1 MSLRERLAGLS
12 PEQRARLTRRL
23 ADREKTYPLSAMQR
37 RLWFLERLT
46 PGTAAYLVP
55 AAVRLRG
62 PLDRA
67 VLRAAVADLV
77 ARHESLRTTVV
88 ERDGEPVQVVTP
100 NVAVDIGAEDLRS
113 APDAVLAERVEAAVS
128 TPLDL
133 ATGPLLRLR
142 LLRVA
147 DEEHRLIVVLHHI
160 VADGWSVSV
169 LFAEFAA
176 LYAAHRAGRPAG
188 LPPLPFS
195 YGEVA
200 RRERNDWDDDLR
212 YWSDHLAGAPRVLE
226 LPLDHPRPPVASSRG
241 DSWHFD
247 LPAGPVRDLVAV
259 GQARQA
265 TPFMVL
271 LALFQVLVHRYAGQD
286 DVVIGVPVANR
297 DRAGLEGL
305 IGFFVNTLPIRT
317 DLAGDP
323 SFAELLDR
331 VRDACLGAYAHQ
343 EVPFDRLVEEL
354 KPARD
359 LSRPPLVQ
367 VSFAYQ
373 AQPLPTVDVAGLEM
387 TRLPLRSR
395 TARFD
400 LELQLVDDGDRGLS
414 GLIEYN
420 SDLFDAAT
428 VERMAGHLGRLA
440 TAAAA
445 DPDLP
450 IGALALLGDEE
461 RAALLAAGMDSRRD
475 WPVSDLAHRR
485 IAGRARETPDSEA
498 IRFEDRVLTYA
509 EVDRRANQLAHW
521 LRGQGV
527 DRDVLVGLCLQ
538 RSLETVIAILAVH
551 RAGGAYLPLDPDYP
565 RARLEFML
573 DDSRAPL
580 VLTQSRVRDRV
591 PAGAAV
597 VACLDEIDSELAE
610 QPADPP
616 TDAVA
621 DEDLAYVIYTSGSTG
636 RPKGVQI
643 PHRALA
649 NFLRSMQVR
658 PGIGRDDTLL
668 AVTSLSFDISVL
680 ELLLPLVTGA
690 RVVLVSRAVAAD
702 GRELAR
708 VLDRSGITVMQ
719 ATPSTW
725 RMLVESGWA
734 GSPRLRMLCG
744 GEALPPGLAAQL
756 RPRGAE
762 LWNMYGPT
770 ETTVWSAVWRV
781 VAGPIRLGEPV
792 ADTELH
798 VLDGRGQLV
807 PPGVAGELHIGGVGL
822 ARGYLNR
829 PDLTADRFVELATP
843 AGRFYRTGDLV
854 RRRTDGSLEFLGRL
868 DHQVK
873 VRGFRIE
880 LGEIEEVLTGHPEV
894 GGAVVTAHAHAGD
907 TRLVAYLAGGDVP
920 AAHLVGFLRERL
932 PDHMVPSTFVR
943 LPAFPLTPN
952 GKIDRAALPEPE
964 YGRTGLETSYR
975 SPEDPLEHVVAEAF
989 GRLLGVERIG
999 RDDDFFAL
1007 GGHSLLATR
1016 LVTWLRPVV
1025 GVELPLR
1032 AVFEHPTVAALAAQL
1047 RDPDA
1052 RPTAAGPG
1060 RVGPAVGAQVVP
1072 RRADPAAPVPPLA
1085 AQRRL
1090 WLLEQLA
1097 PDNRA
1102 YLLPA
1107 ALLVRG
1113 RLDVAVLRRACDEV
1127 VRRHEALRAVFPEI
1141 DGRPWLVV
1149 RPEVPAALVVHECP
1163 DGTET
1168 ELTERFFDSPFV
1180 LADGP
1185 LLRWE
1190 VLRRTDDEAVVL
1202 LAMHHIVSDQ
1212 WSLGVLLGEVL
1223 ALYAAYAA
1231 DAPSPLPAIEVQYPD
1246 VARWQQ
1252 DEPADPAGLDYWVR
1266 QLRGAPAELNLSLAR
1281 PRPPRKSYRGAALQL
1296 TVPPEVVRD
1305 LRALGRAEGATLFM
1319 VLAGAFQVLLGR
1331 LGGTEDVVVGT
1342 PVANRRLPELEPLIG
1357 LFVNTLALRTDLSG
1371 DPTYRELLRRVRQVC
1386 LDGYEHQDVAFER
1399 LVEALRPDRSL
1410 ARTPIFQVGF
1420 ALQNV
1425 PFPAWTGGGLRV
1437 EPLPVD
1443 AGTAKFDLEL
1453 LLTEDGD
1460 RVHGRLEYSL
1470 DLFDETTARR
1480 IVNHLQV
1487 LLVGVAADPD
1497 RPIGRLPLITAHEQ
1511 RKILALGD
1519 GGHREW
1525 PGAGLIHE
1533 EFEAQARATPD
1544 AEAVRFHDERLSYAE
1559 LDRRVNQ
1566 LAHRLRRLGV
1576 GRDVMVGV
1584 CMERSVEMVV
1594 SLLATL
1600 KAGGA
1605 YLPLDPGLPPARIAF
1620 MLDDAQ
1626 VPVLLTQS
1634 RLAPSLPE
1642 LGADVLRVDELAE
1655 ELGREPASSPGVQ
1668 VNGDDL
1674 AYVIYT
1680 SGSTGRPK
1688 GVMNVHAGIRNRLLW
1703 MQDTYRLDVSDRVL
1717 QKTPF
1722 SFDVSVWEFFWPL
1735 MTGACL
1741 VVAVPDGHRDA
1752 RYLVETIRRERVTTV
1767 HFVPSMLRIFV
1778 GEEGAADCPSLR
1790 RVICSGEALPR
1801 ELQEQFFATVPAE
1814 LHNLYGPTEAAV
1826 DVTAWACRAG
1836 DPGPVPIGHA
1846 IANTRMYV
1854 LDQMLQPVP
1863 AGVAGELCIGG
1874 RNLARGYLNRPD
1886 LTAQRFVAHPFDPT
1900 PDARLYRTG
1909 DLARFRDDGAIE
1921 YLGRLDHQVKLRGHR
1936 IELGEIEHALADHP
1950 DVREAIVTARPLGG
1964 DQRLVA
1970 YLAGE
1975 EPPAAGTLIA
1985 HLRQRLPDYM
1995 VPAVFV
2001 PLPSFPLLPN
2011 GKVDRAALPEPE
2023 LSRPDLANPY
2033 EAPRDDLERTVAAAW
2048 SRLLGIERVGVH
2060 DNFFELGG
2068 HSLLMAELRGA
2079 LQDALD
2085 RPVTLVELFQ
2095 YPTVRA
2101 LAEHLA
2107 AGPSADPL
2115 AAARERV
2122 AGRRAAFAERRRT
2135 AARRSTNRTDST
2147 GERQ

>member
-1 MSLRERLAGLS
+1 MSLRQRLAGLS
-12 PEQRARLTRRL
+12 PEQRARLARRL
-23 ADREKTYPLSAMQR
+23 ADRERTYPLSAMQR
-37 RLWFLERLT
+37 RLWFLERLN
-46 PGTAAYLVP
+46 PGTTAYLVP
-55 AAVRLRG
+55 AAVRLCG
-62 PLDRA
+62 PLDRTM
-67 VLRAAVADLV
+67 LRAAVADLV

-100 NVAVDIGAEDLRS
+100 SVTIDIGEEDLRAAS
-113 APDAVLAERVEAAVS
+113 DDVVEDRVTAAV
-128 TPLDL
+128 TAPFDL
-133 ATGPLLRLR
+133 ATGPLMRLR

-160 VADGWSVSV
+160 LADGWSVSV

-176 LYAAHRAGRPAG
+176 LYAGYREGRPAV
-188 LPPLPFS
+188 LPPLPLQ
-195 YGEVA
+195 YGEAVQL
-200 RRERNDWDDDLR
+200 EPTDFDDDLR
-212 YWSDHLAGAPRVLE
+212 YWADRLAGAPQVLE
-226 LPLDHPRPPVASSRG
+226 LPLDHPRPPVASSHG

-259 GQARQA
+259 GRARDA

-271 LALFQVLVHRYAGQD
+271 FALFQVLLYRYTGQD
-286 DVVIGVPVANR
+286 DVVVGVPVANR
-297 DRAGLEGL
+297 DRAGLDGL
-305 IGFFVNTLPIRT
+305 IGFFLNTLPIRT

-323 SFAELLDR
+323 SFTELLDR
-331 VRDACLGAYAHQ
+331 VRDTCLEAYAHQ
-343 EVPFDRLVEEL
+343 QVPFDRLVEEM

-373 AQPLPTVDVAGLEM
+373 TQPVPAVEVAGLKI

-395 TARFD
+395 AARFD
-400 LELQLVDDGDRGLS
+400 LELQLVDDAEHGVNA
-414 GLIEYN
+414 LIEYN
-420 SDLFDAAT
+420 SDLFDAASIA
-428 VERMAGHLGRLA
+428 RMAGHLSRLA

-445 DPDLP
+445 DPDAP
-450 IGALALLGDEE
+450 VGALPLLGDEE
-461 RAALLAAGMDSRRD
+461 RAALLMLGADSRRD
-475 WPVSDLAHRR
+475 WPAGDLAHRR
-485 IAGRARETPDSEA
+485 IARRTRETPEAEA
-498 IRFEDRVLTYA
+498 IRFEDRTLTYA

-521 LRGQGV
+521 LRGRGV
-527 DRDVLVGLCLQ
+527 GRDVLVGLCLE
-538 RSLETVIAILAVH
+538 RSPETVIAILAVH

-565 RARLEFML
+565 RARLTFML
-573 DDSRAPL
+573 DDSRTPL
-580 VLTQSRVRDRV
+580 VLTGSAVRHRV

-597 VACLDEIDSELAE
+597 VACLDAIESELNG
-610 QPADPP
+610 QPVHPP
-616 TDAVA
+616 AVDVA

-643 PHRALA
+643 PHRALD
-649 NFLRSMQVR
+649 NFLRSMRDR
-658 PGIGRDDTLL
+658 PGIDRDDVLL

-680 ELLLPLVTGA
+680 ELLLPLTTGA
-690 RVVLVSRAVAAD
+690 RVVLVPRTVAAD

-708 VLDRSGITVMQ
+708 VLDRADATIMQ

-725 RMLVESGWA
+725 RMLVESGWS

-744 GEALPPGLAAQL
+744 GEALPPGLAAAL
-756 RPRGAE
+756 RTRGAE

-770 ETTVWSAVWRV
+770 ETTVWSAVWR
-781 VAGPIRLGEPV
+781 ARPGPILLGEPV
-792 ADTELH
+792 ANTGLH
-798 VLDGRGQLV
+798 VLDRHGQLV
-807 PPGVAGELHIGGVGL
+807 PPGVPGELHIGGAGL

-829 PDLTADRFVELATP
+829 PDLTADRFVELTVP

-854 RRRTDGSLEFLGRL
+854 RRRADGGLEFLGRI

-880 LGEIEEVLTGHPEV
+880 LGEIEEVLAAHPAV
-894 GGAVVTAHAHAGD
+894 GAAVVTAREHTGD
-907 TRLVAYLAGGDVP
+907 TRLVAYLAAADVP
-920 AAHLVGFLRERL
+920 AAQIVAFLRERL
-932 PDHMVPSTFVR
+932 PEYMVPSAFVH

-964 YGRTGLETSYR
+964 YGRSGSETPYR
-975 SPEDPLEHVVAEAF
+975 APRDPLEHLVAEVFAQ
-989 GRLLGVERIG
+989 LLGIERLG
-999 RDDDFFAL
+999 LDDDFFAL

-1016 LVTWLRPVV
+1016 VATRLRPVV
-1025 GVELPLR
+1025 GMELPLR
-1032 AVFEHPTVAALAAQL
+1032 VIFEHPTVAALAAQL
-1047 RDPDA
+1047 RDRGA
-1052 RPTAAGPG
+1052 RPATGPVAGAA
-1060 RVGPAVGAQVVP
+1060 VVP
-1072 RRADPAAPVPPLA
+1072 RRADPAAPVPPA
-1085 AQRRL
+1085 TAQRRL

-1097 PDNRA
+1097 PGNRA

-1113 RLDVAVLRRACDEV
+1113 RLDVAAFRRACDEV
-1127 VRRHEALRAVFPEI
+1127 MRRHEVLRAVFPEI

-1149 RPEVPAALVVHECP
+1149 RPEMPAELAVR
-1163 DGTET
+1163 DRTEGAEA
-1168 ELTERFFDSPFV
+1168 ELTERFFDRPIV
-1180 LADGP
+1180 LAEGP

-1223 ALYAAYAA
+1223 ALYAAYTAG
-1231 DAPSPLPAIEVQYPD
+1231 APSPLPALEIQYPD

-1252 DEPADPAGLDYWVR
+1252 DEPTDPAGLDYWVG

-1281 PRPPRKSYRGAALQL
+1281 PRPPAKTYRGGALHL
-1296 TVPPEVVRD
+1296 TVPAEVVRD

-1319 VLAGAFQVLLGR
+1319 ALAGAFQVLLGR

-1357 LFVNTLALRTDLSG
+1357 LFVNTLVLRTDLSG
-1371 DPTYRELLRRVRQVC
+1371 DPTFRELLRRVRQVC
-1386 LDGYEHQDVAFER
+1386 LNAYEHQDVAFER
-1399 LVEALRPDRSL
+1399 LVEALRPERSL
-1410 ARTPIFQVGF
+1410 ARTPLFQVGF

-1425 PFPAWTGGGLRV
+1425 PFPGWSGGGLRA
-1437 EPLPVD
+1437 ESLPVH
-1443 AGTAKFDLEL
+1443 AGAAKFDLEL

-1460 RVHGRLEYSL
+1460 TVHGRLEYSL
-1470 DLFDETTARR
+1470 DLFDEATAGR
-1480 IVNHLQV
+1480 IVHYLQV
-1487 LLVGVAADPD
+1487 VLAAIAADPD
-1497 RPIGRLPLITAHEQ
+1497 RSIGRLPLLDEAE
-1511 RKILALGD
+1511 RREVLALGD

-1533 EFEAQARATPD
+1533 QFEAQARATPD
-1544 AEAVRFHDERLSYAE
+1544 AEAVRFRDERLSYAE
-1559 LDRRVNQ
+1559 LDRRANQ

-1576 GRDVMVGV
+1576 GRDVLVGV
-1584 CMERSVEMVV
+1584 CLERSVEMVV

-1605 YLPLDPGLPPARIAF
+1605 YLPLDPALPQSRTTF
-1620 MLDDAQ
+1620 MLDDARA
-1626 VPVLLTQS
+1626 PVLLTHS
-1634 RLAPSLPE
+1634 RLAPSLPA
-1642 LGADVLRVDELAE
+1642 LDAHVLCLDDVAAGLA
-1655 ELGREPASSPGVQ
+1655 GEPTSSPGVR
-1668 VNGDDL
+1668 VDGEDL

-1703 MQDTYRLDVSDRVL
+1703 MQDEYRLDATDRVL

-1752 RYLVETIRRERVTTV
+1752 RYLVETIRRERITTV
-1767 HFVPSMLRIFV
+1767 HFVPSMLRVFLA
-1778 GEEGAADCPSLR
+1778 EDGAADCPSLR
-1790 RVICSGEALPR
+1790 RVLCSGEALPR
-1801 ELQEQFFATVPAE
+1801 ELQERFFAVAAAE

-1826 DVTAWACRAG
+1826 DVTAWACRRDG
-1836 DPGPVPIGHA
+1836 DPRPVPIGHA
-1846 IANTRMYV
+1846 IANTRIHV
-1854 LDQMLQPVP
+1854 LDHLLQPVP
-1863 AGVAGELCIGG
+1863 AGVAGELCIAG

-1886 LTAQRFVAHPFDPT
+1886 LTAERFVEHSFDPALG
-1900 PDARLYRTG
+1900 PRLYRTG
-1909 DLARFRDDGAIE
+1909 DLARFRDDGAVE

-1936 IELGEIEHALADHP
+1936 IELGEIEQTLTAHP
-1950 DVREAIVTARPLGG
+1950 AVREAIVTARPYGV

-1970 YLAGE
+1970 YLSGD
-1975 EPPAAGTLIA
+1975 EPPTAGTLIA

-2023 LSRPDLANPY
+2023 LSRPDLASAY
-2033 EAPRDDLERTVAAAW
+2033 EAPRDELERTVAAAW
-2048 SRLLGIERVGVH
+2048 TRLLGIEQVGVH

-2068 HSLLMAELRGA
+2068 HSLLMAELRGV
-2079 LQDALD
+2079 LQDALG
-2085 RPVTLVELFQ
+2085 RPLTLVELFQ

-2107 AGPSADPL
+2107 AGSAADPL
-2115 AAARERV
+2115 AATRERV
-2122 AGRRAAFAERRRT
+2122 TGRREALAERRRL
-2135 AARRSTNRTDST
+2135 AARRAEIRTESP
-2147 GERQ
+2147 GE

>member
-1 MSLRERLAGLS
+1 MTLRERLAGLS
-12 PEQRARLTRRL
+12 PEQRARVSRRL

-37 RLWFLERLT
+37 RLWFLERLD
-46 PGTAAYLVP
+46 PGTTAYLVP
-55 AAVRLRG
+55 AAVQLRG

-67 VLRAAVADLV
+67 ALRAAVADLV

-88 ERDGEPVQVVTP
+88 ERDGAPLQVVAP
-100 NVAVDIGAEDLRS
+100 RVAVDLDEEDLRA
-113 APDAVLAERVEAAVS
+113 APGDALADRVAAAVS
-128 TPLDL
+128 APFDL

-169 LFAEFAA
+169 LFAEFAT
-176 LYAAHRAGRPAG
+176 LYAAHCEGRPAG
-188 LPPLPFS
+188 LPPLPLQ

-200 RRERNDWDDDLR
+200 RYERDDWDDDLR
-212 YWSDHLAGAPRVLE
+212 YWTDRLAGAPQVLE

-241 DSWHFD
+241 DSWHFE
-247 LPAGPVRDLVAV
+247 LPVNPVRDLVAI
-259 GQARQA
+259 GQARGA

-271 LALFQVLVHRYAGQD
+271 LALFEVLVHRYTQQD
-286 DVVIGVPVANR
+286 DVVVGVPVANR

-323 SFAELLDR
+323 TFADVLDR

-343 EVPFDRLVEEL
+343 GVPFDRLLEEL

-367 VSFAYQ
+367 VSVAYQ
-373 AQPLPTVDVAGLEM
+373 AQPLPIVDVAGLVM
-387 TRLPLRSR
+387 ARLPLRSR

-400 LELQLVDDGDRGLS
+400 LELQLVDDGDAGLS

-420 SDLFDAAT
+420 RDLFDAAT
-428 VERMAGHLGRLA
+428 IERMAEHLGRLA
-440 TAAAA
+440 IAAAA
-445 DPDLP
+445 DPDTP

-461 RAALLAAGMDSRRD
+461 RAALLACGADSRRD
-475 WPVSDLAHRR
+475 WPEGDRTHLR
-485 IAGRARETPDSEA
+485 IARRARETPDAEA
-498 IRFEDRVLTYA
+498 LRLEDRTLSYA
-509 EVDRRANQLAHW
+509 ELDRCANQLAHW
-521 LRGQGV
+521 LRGRGV
-527 DRDVLVGLCLQ
+527 GRDVLVGLCLDP
-538 RSLETVIAILAVH
+538 SPETVIAVLAVH

-565 RARLEFML
+565 HARLEFML

-580 VLTQSRVRDRV
+580 VLTRSRVRDRV
-591 PAGAAV
+591 PSGAAV
-597 VACLDEIDSELAE
+597 VACLDAIAGELAGRPVHP
-610 QPADPP
+610 PAG
-616 TDAVA
+616 AVA
-621 DEDLAYVIYTSGSTG
+621 GEDLAYVIYTSGSTG

-643 PHRALA
+643 PHRALD
-649 NFLRSMQVR
+649 NFLRSMQER
-658 PGIGRDDTLL
+658 PGLSRDDVLL

-690 RVVLVSRAVAAD
+690 RVVLVPRTVAAD
-702 GRELAR
+702 GHELAR
-708 VLDRSGITVMQ
+708 MLDRGGVTTMQ

-725 RMLVESGWA
+725 RMLIESGWT

-744 GEALPPGLAAQL
+744 GEALPPGLAAAL

-781 VAGPIRLGEPV
+781 VPGPILLGEPV
-792 ADTELH
+792 ANTGLH
-798 VLDGRGQLV
+798 VLDRRGQLV
-807 PPGVAGELHIGGVGL
+807 PPGVPGELHIGGAGL
-822 ARGYLNR
+822 ARGYLGR
-829 PDLTADRFVELATP
+829 PQLTADRFVELTDP

-854 RRRTDGSLEFLGRL
+854 RRRADGSLEFLGRV

-880 LGEIEEVLTGHPEV
+880 LGEIEEVLSAHPAV
-894 GGAVVTAHAHAGD
+894 GGAVVTAHEHGGD
-907 TRLVAYLAGGDVP
+907 IRLVAYLAAADVP
-920 AAHLVGFLRERL
+920 AAQLAVFLRERL
-932 PDHMVPSTFVR
+932 PGYMVPSAFVH

-952 GKIDRAALPEPE
+952 GKIDRAALPDPDF
-964 YGRTGLETSYR
+964 GRSGSVLPYR
-975 SPEDPLEHVVAEAF
+975 APGDPLEQMVAEVF
-989 GRLLGVERIG
+989 GRLLGAEQVG
-999 RDDDFFAL
+999 LDDDFFAL

-1016 LVTWLRPVV
+1016 VVSRLRPVA
-1025 GVELPLR
+1025 GVDLPLR
-1032 AVFEHPTVAALAAQL
+1032 ALFEHPTVAALAAQL
-1047 RDPDA
+1047 RDRGA
-1052 RPTAAGPG
+1052 RSEA
-1060 RVGPAVGAQVVP
+1060 AVGAPVVP
-1072 RRADPAAPVPPLA
+1072 RRDDPAAPLPPTA

-1097 PDNRA
+1097 PGTRA
-1102 YLLPA
+1102 YVLSA
-1107 ALLVRG
+1107 GLLVRG
-1113 RLDVAVLRRACDEV
+1113 HLDVAALRRACDEV
-1127 VRRHEALRAVFPEI
+1127 MRRHEALRAVFPEI
-1141 DGRPWLVV
+1141 DGKPWLVV
-1149 RPEVPAALVVHECP
+1149 RPEVPAALVVRESR
-1163 DGTET
+1163 DGAEA
-1168 ELTERFFDSPFV
+1168 ELAERFFDRPFV

-1190 VLRRTDDEAVVL
+1190 VVRRTDDEAVVL

-1231 DAPSPLPAIEVQYPD
+1231 DTRSPLPALDVQYPD
-1246 VARWQQ
+1246 VARWQHDQ
-1252 DEPADPAGLDYWVR
+1252 HTDPASLDYWVR
-1266 QLRGAPAELNLSLAR
+1266 QLRGAPAELNLALAR
-1281 PRPPRKSYRGAALQL
+1281 ARPPTKSYRGAALEL
-1296 TVPPEVVRD
+1296 AVPPEVVKG

-1319 VLAGAFQVLLGR
+1319 VLTGALQVLLGR
-1331 LGGTEDVVVGT
+1331 LGGAEDVVVGT
-1342 PVANRRLPELEPLIG
+1342 PVANRQLPELEPLIG
-1357 LFVNTLALRTDLSG
+1357 LFVNTLVLRTDLSG

-1386 LDGYEHQDVAFER
+1386 LDAYEHQDVPFER

-1443 AGTAKFDLEL
+1443 SRTAKFDLEL
-1453 LLTEDGD
+1453 LLTEDGSS
-1460 RVHGRLEYSL
+1460 VHGHLEYSL
-1470 DLFDETTARR
+1470 DLFDEGTARR
-1480 IVNHLQV
+1480 IVHHLQV
-1487 LLVGVAADPD
+1487 VLAGVAADPD
-1497 RPIGRLPLITAHEQ
+1497 RSIGRLPLLDEHEQ
-1511 RKILALGD
+1511 REVLALGD
-1519 GGHREW
+1519 GGQREW

-1533 EFEAQARATPD
+1533 QFEAQARATPG
-1544 AEAVRFHDERLSYAE
+1544 AEAVRFGGESLSYADLE
-1559 LDRRVNQ
+1559 RRANQ

-1576 GRDVMVGV
+1576 DRDVLVGV
-1584 CMERSVEMVV
+1584 CMQRSVEMVV

-1605 YLPLDPGLPPARIAF
+1605 YLPLDPGLPQSRVAF
-1620 MLDDAQ
+1620 MLEDAQ
-1626 VPVLLTQS
+1626 VQVLLTQS
-1634 RLAPSLPE
+1634 RLAPSLPRVE
-1642 LGADVLRVDELAE
+1642 ADVICVDEAVGVLA
-1655 ELGREPASSPGVQ
+1655 GEPASSPRVE
-1668 VNGDDL
+1668 VDGDDL

-1703 MQDTYRLDVSDRVL
+1703 MQDEYQLDASDRVL

-1741 VVAVPDGHRDA
+1741 VVAVPDRHGDA
-1752 RYLVETIRRERVTTV
+1752 RYLAETIRREHITTV
-1767 HFVPSMLRIFV
+1767 HFVPSMLRVFV
-1778 GEEGAADCPSLR
+1778 GEDGATDCPSLR

-1801 ELQEQFFATVPAE
+1801 ELQEQFFAVSQAE

-1826 DVTAWACRAG
+1826 DVTAWACRRDG
-1836 DPGPVPIGHA
+1836 DPRPVPIGHA

-1854 LDQMLQPVP
+1854 LDRLLQPLPV
-1863 AGVAGELCIGG
+1863 GVAGELCIGG

-1886 LTAQRFVAHPFDPT
+1886 LTAERFVEHPFGAAPGT
-1900 PDARLYRTG
+1900 RLYRTG
-1909 DLARFRDDGAIE
+1909 DQARFRDDGAIE
-1921 YLGRLDHQVKLRGHR
+1921 YLGRLDHQVKIRGHR
-1936 IELGEIEHALADHP
+1936 VELGEIEQVLIDHP
-1950 DVREAIVTARPLGG
+1950 AVCDAIVTARPHGG
-1964 DQRLVA
+1964 DKRLVA
-1970 YLAGE
+1970 YLSGDE
-1975 EPPAAGTLIA
+1975 RPAAGTLIA
-1985 HLRQRLPDYM
+1985 HLRQRLPDSM
-1995 VPAVFV
+1995 VPSVFV
-2001 PLPSFPLLPN
+2001 RLPSFPLLPN

-2023 LSRPDLANPY
+2023 LSRPDLATAY
-2033 EAPRDDLERTVAAAW
+2033 EGPRDDLERTIAAAW
-2048 SRLLGIERVGVH
+2048 SRMLGIEQVGVH
-2060 DNFFELGG
+2060 DNFFDLGG
-2068 HSLLMAELRGA
+2068 HSLLLAELRGA
-2079 LQDALD
+2079 LQDALK

-2101 LAEHLA
+2101 LAEHLG
-2107 AGPSADPL
+2107 AGPVADPL

-2122 AGRRAAFAERRRT
+2122 AGRREAWAERRR
-2135 AARRSTNRTDST
+2135 AADRRARNLSDLAGS
-2147 GERQ
+2147 EQ

>member
-1 MSLRERLAGLS
+1 MSLRQRLAGLS
-12 PEQRARLTRRL
+12 PEQRARLARRL
-23 ADREKTYPLSAMQR
+23 ADRERTYPLSAMQR
-37 RLWFLERLT
+37 RLWFLERLN
-46 PGTAAYLVP
+46 PGTTAYLVP
-55 AAVRLRG
+55 AAVRLCG
-62 PLDRA
+62 PLDRTM
-67 VLRAAVADLV
+67 LSAAVADLV

-100 NVAVDIGAEDLRS
+100 SVTIDIGEEDLRAAS
-113 APDAVLAERVEAAVS
+113 DDVVEDRVTAAV
-128 TPLDL
+128 TAPFDL
-133 ATGPLLRLR
+133 ATGPLMRLR

-160 VADGWSVSV
+160 LADGWSVSV

-176 LYAAHRAGRPAG
+176 LYAGYREGRPAA
-188 LPPLPFS
+188 LPPLPLQ
-195 YGEVA
+195 YGEAVQL
-200 RRERNDWDDDLR
+200 EPTDVDDDLR
-212 YWSDHLAGAPRVLE
+212 YWADRLAGAPQVLE
-226 LPLDHPRPPVASSRG
+226 LPLDHPRPPVASSHG

-259 GQARQA
+259 GRVRDA

-271 LALFQVLVHRYAGQD
+271 FALFQVLLYRYTGQD
-286 DVVIGVPVANR
+286 DVVVGVPVANR
-297 DRAGLEGL
+297 DRAGLDGL
-305 IGFFVNTLPIRT
+305 IGFFLNTLPIRT

-323 SFAELLDR
+323 SFTELLDR
-331 VRDACLGAYAHQ
+331 VRDTCLEAYAHQ
-343 EVPFDRLVEEL
+343 QVPFDRLVEEM

-373 AQPLPTVDVAGLEM
+373 TQPVPAVEVAGLKI

-395 TARFD
+395 AARFD
-400 LELQLVDDGDRGLS
+400 LELQLVDDAEHGVNA
-414 GLIEYN
+414 LIEYN
-420 SDLFDAAT
+420 SDLFDATSIA
-428 VERMAGHLGRLA
+428 RMAGHLSRLA
-440 TAAAA
+440 TAVAA
-445 DPDLP
+445 DPDAP
-450 IGALALLGDEE
+450 VGALPLLGDEE
-461 RAALLAAGMDSRRD
+461 RAALLALGADSRRD
-475 WPVSDLAHRR
+475 WPAGDLAHRR
-485 IAGRARETPDSEA
+485 IARRARETPEAEA
-498 IRFEDRVLTYA
+498 IRFEDRTLTYA

-521 LRGQGV
+521 LRGRGV
-527 DRDVLVGLCLQ
+527 GRDVLVGLCLE
-538 RSLETVIAILAVH
+538 RSPETVIAILAVH

-565 RARLEFML
+565 RARLTFML
-573 DDSRAPL
+573 DDSRTPL
-580 VLTQSRVRDRV
+580 VLTGSAVRDRV

-597 VACLDEIDSELAE
+597 VACLDAIEDELTG
-610 QPADPP
+610 QPVHPP
-616 TDAVA
+616 AVDVA

-643 PHRALA
+643 PHRALD
-649 NFLRSMQVR
+649 NFLRSMRDR
-658 PGIGRDDTLL
+658 PGIDRDDVLL

-680 ELLLPLVTGA
+680 ELLLPLTTGA
-690 RVVLVSRAVAAD
+690 RLVLVPRTVAAD

-708 VLDRSGITVMQ
+708 VLDRADVTIMQ

-725 RMLVESGWA
+725 RMLVESGWS

-744 GEALPPGLAAQL
+744 GEALPPGLAAAL

-781 VAGPIRLGEPV
+781 GPGPILLGEPV
-792 ADTELH
+792 ANTGLH
-798 VLDGRGQLV
+798 VLDRHGQLV
-807 PPGVAGELHIGGVGL
+807 PPGVPGELHIGGAGL

-829 PDLTADRFVELATP
+829 PDLTADRFVELTVP

-854 RRRTDGSLEFLGRL
+854 RRRADGGLEFLGRI

-880 LGEIEEVLTGHPEV
+880 LGEIEEVLAAHPAV
-894 GGAVVTAHAHAGD
+894 GAAVVTAREHTGD
-907 TRLVAYLAGGDVP
+907 TRLVAYLAAADVP
-920 AAHLVGFLRERL
+920 AAQIVAFLRERL
-932 PDHMVPSTFVR
+932 PEYMVPSAFVH

-964 YGRTGLETSYR
+964 YGRSGPETPYR
-975 SPEDPLEHVVAEAF
+975 APRDPLEHLVAEVFAQ
-989 GRLLGVERIG
+989 LLGIERLG
-999 RDDDFFAL
+999 LDDDFFAL

-1016 LVTWLRPVV
+1016 VATRLRPVV
-1025 GVELPLR
+1025 GMELPLR
-1032 AVFEHPTVAALAAQL
+1032 VIFEHPTVAALAAQL
-1047 RDPDA
+1047 RDRGA
-1052 RPTAAGPG
+1052 RPATGPVAGAA
-1060 RVGPAVGAQVVP
+1060 VVP
-1072 RRADPAAPVPPLA
+1072 RRADPAAPVPPA
-1085 AQRRL
+1085 TAQRRL

-1097 PDNRA
+1097 PGNRA

-1113 RLDVAVLRRACDEV
+1113 RLDVAAFRRACDEV
-1127 VRRHEALRAVFPEI
+1127 MRRHEVLRAVFPEI

-1149 RPEVPAALVVHECP
+1149 RPEMPAELVVH
-1163 DGTET
+1163 DRTEGAEA
-1168 ELTERFFDSPFV
+1168 ELTERFFDRPIV
-1180 LADGP
+1180 LAEGP

-1231 DAPSPLPAIEVQYPD
+1231 GAPSPLPALEIQYPD

-1252 DEPADPAGLDYWVR
+1252 DEPTDPAGLDYWVG

-1281 PRPPRKSYRGAALQL
+1281 PRPPAKTYRGGALHL
-1296 TVPPEVVRD
+1296 TVPAEVVRD

-1319 VLAGAFQVLLGR
+1319 ALAGAFQVLLGR
-1331 LGGTEDVVVGT
+1331 LGGTEDVIVGT

-1357 LFVNTLALRTDLSG
+1357 LFVNTLVLRTDLSG
-1371 DPTYRELLRRVRQVC
+1371 DPTFRELLRRVRQVC
-1386 LDGYEHQDVAFER
+1386 LNAYEHQDVAFER
-1399 LVEALRPDRSL
+1399 LVEALRPERSL
-1410 ARTPIFQVGF
+1410 ARTPLFQVGF

-1425 PFPAWTGGGLRV
+1425 PFPGWSGGGLRA
-1437 EPLPVD
+1437 ESLPVH
-1443 AGTAKFDLEL
+1443 AGAAKFDLEL

-1460 RVHGRLEYSL
+1460 TVHGRLEYSL
-1470 DLFDETTARR
+1470 DLFDEATAGR
-1480 IVNHLQV
+1480 IVHYLQV
-1487 LLVGVAADPD
+1487 VLAAIAADPD
-1497 RPIGRLPLITAHEQ
+1497 RSIGRLPLLDEAE
-1511 RKILALGD
+1511 RREVLALGD

-1533 EFEAQARATPD
+1533 QFEAQARATPD
-1544 AEAVRFHDERLSYAE
+1544 AEAVRFRDERLSYAE
-1559 LDRRVNQ
+1559 LDRRANQ

-1576 GRDVMVGV
+1576 GRDVLVGV
-1584 CMERSVEMVV
+1584 CLERSVEMVV

-1605 YLPLDPGLPPARIAF
+1605 YLPLDPALPQSRTVF
-1620 MLDDAQ
+1620 MLDDARA
-1626 VPVLLTQS
+1626 PVLLTHS
-1634 RLAPSLPE
+1634 RLAPSLPA
-1642 LGADVLRVDELAE
+1642 LDAHVLCLDDVAADLA
-1655 ELGREPASSPGVQ
+1655 GEPASSPGVR
-1668 VNGDDL
+1668 VDGEAL

-1703 MQDTYRLDVSDRVL
+1703 MQDEYRLDATDRVL

-1752 RYLVETIRRERVTTV
+1752 RYLVETIRRERITTV
-1767 HFVPSMLRIFV
+1767 HFVPSMLRVFLT
-1778 GEEGAADCPSLR
+1778 EDGAADCPSLR
-1790 RVICSGEALPR
+1790 RVLCSGEALPR
-1801 ELQEQFFATVPAE
+1801 ELQERFFAVAAAE

-1826 DVTAWACRAG
+1826 DVTAWACRRDG
-1836 DPGPVPIGHA
+1836 DPRPVPIGHA
-1846 IANTRMYV
+1846 IANTRIHV
-1854 LDQMLQPVP
+1854 LDHLLQPVP
-1863 AGVAGELCIGG
+1863 AGVAGELCIAG

-1886 LTAQRFVAHPFDPT
+1886 LTAERFVEHSFDPALG
-1900 PDARLYRTG
+1900 PRLYRTG
-1909 DLARFRDDGAIE
+1909 DLARFRDDGAVE
-1921 YLGRLDHQVKLRGHR
+1921 YLGRLGHQVKLRGHR
-1936 IELGEIEHALADHP
+1936 IELGEIEQTLTAHP
-1950 DVREAIVTARPLGG
+1950 AVREAIVTARPYGV

-1970 YLAGE
+1970 YLSGD
-1975 EPPAAGTLIA
+1975 EPPTAGTLIA

-2011 GKVDRAALPEPE
+2011 GKVDRGALPEPE
-2023 LSRPDLANPY
+2023 LSRPDLASAY
-2033 EAPRDDLERTVAAAW
+2033 EAPRDELERTVAAAW
-2048 SRLLGIERVGVH
+2048 TRLLGIEQVGVH

-2068 HSLLMAELRGA
+2068 HSLLMAELRGV
-2079 LQDALD
+2079 LRDALG
-2085 RPVTLVELFQ
+2085 RPLTLVELFQ

-2107 AGPSADPL
+2107 AGSAADPL
-2115 AAARERV
+2115 AATRERV
-2122 AGRRAAFAERRRT
+2122 TGRRAALAERRRL
-2135 AARRSTNRTDST
+2135 AARRAEIRTESP
-2147 GERQ
+2147 GE

>member
-1 MSLRERLAGLS
+1 MSLRERLAALS

-62 PLDRA
+62 PLDRV

-88 ERDGEPVQVVTP
+88 ERDGEPVQVVAP
-100 NVAVDIGAEDLRS
+100 SVEIEIGEEDLRG
-113 APDAVLAERVEAAVS
+113 APVDALEDRVAAAVS
-128 TPLDL
+128 TPFDL

-147 DEEHRLIVVLHHI
+147 DGEHRLIVVLHHI

-188 LPPLPFS
+188 LPPLRLQ

-200 RRERNDWDDDLR
+200 RSERDDWGDELR
-212 YWSDHLAGAPRVLE
+212 YWADRLAGAPHVLE
-226 LPLDHPRPPVASSRG
+226 LPLDHPRPPVVSAHG
-241 DSWHFD
+241 DSRHFD
-247 LPAGPVRDLVAV
+247 LPAAPVRDLVAA
-259 GQARQA
+259 GRDRGA

-271 LALFQVLVHRYAGQD
+271 LALFQVLVHRYAGQH
-286 DVVIGVPVANR
+286 DVIIGVPVANR
-297 DRAGLEGL
+297 DRAGLEEL

-317 DLAGDP
+317 DLGGDP

-331 VRDACLGAYAHQ
+331 VRDACLAAYAHQ
-343 EVPFDRLVEEL
+343 EVPFDRLVEEV

-373 AQPLPTVDVAGLEM
+373 AQPLPSVDVAGLEM
-387 TRLPLRSR
+387 TRLPLRSS

-400 LELQLVDDGDRGLS
+400 LELQLVDDGDNGLS
-414 GLIEYN
+414 GLIEYK
-420 SDLFDAAT
+420 SDLFEGAT
-428 VERMAGHLGRLA
+428 VERMAGHLRRLV

-445 DPDLP
+445 DPDAP
-450 IGALALLGDEE
+450 IGALALLDDEE
-461 RAALLAAGMDSRRD
+461 RAALLSLGGDSRRD
-475 WPVSDLAHRR
+475 WPADDLAHRR
-485 IAGRARETPDSEA
+485 IARRAGETPDAEA
-498 IRFEDRVLTYA
+498 IRFEDRTLTYA
-509 EVDRRANQLAHW
+509 ELDRRANQLAHW

-527 DRDVLVGLCLQ
+527 GRDVLVGLCLQ
-538 RSLETVIAILAVH
+538 RSPETVVAILAVH

-573 DDSRAPL
+573 EDSRAPL
-580 VLTQSRVRDRV
+580 VLTQSEVRDRL
-591 PAGAAV
+591 PAGAAA
-597 VACLDEIDSELAE
+597 VACLDAIESELAG
-610 QPADPP
+610 QPAHPP
-616 TDAVA
+616 ADAVA
-621 DEDLAYVIYTSGSTG
+621 GTDLAYVIYTSGSTG

-643 PHRALA
+643 PHRAMS
-649 NFLRSMQVR
+649 NFLRSMQER
-658 PGIGRDDTLL
+658 PGVAREDILL

-690 RVVLVSRAVAAD
+690 RVVLVSRAAAAD
-702 GRELAR
+702 AQELAR
-708 VLDRSGITVMQ
+708 VLDRAGVTIMQ

-725 RMLVESGWA
+725 RMLVDSGWA

-744 GEALPPGLAAQL
+744 GEALPPALAAQL
-756 RPRGAE
+756 HPRGAE

-781 VAGPIRLGEPV
+781 VPGPVLLGEPV
-792 ADTELH
+792 ANTVLH
-798 VLDGRGQLV
+798 VLDKRGQLV
-807 PPGVAGELHIGGVGL
+807 PAGVPGELHIGGAGL

-829 PDLTADRFVELATP
+829 PDLTTDRFVELTDP

-854 RRRTDGSLEFLGRL
+854 RRRADGSLEFLGRI

-880 LGEIEEVLTGHPEV
+880 LGEIEEVLGSHPAV
-894 GGAVVTAHAHAGD
+894 GGAVVTAREHAGD
-907 TRLVAYLAGGDVP
+907 TRLVAYLAGADVP
-920 AAHLVGFLRERL
+920 AAELGAFLRERL
-932 PDHMVPSTFVR
+932 PEYMVPSAFVH

-964 YGRTGLETSYR
+964 YGRSASDIPFQAPG
-975 SPEDPLEHVVAEAF
+975 DALEHVVAGVFAE
-989 GRLLGVERIG
+989 LLGAQRIG
-999 RDDDFFAL
+999 LHDDFFAL

-1016 LVTWLRPVV
+1016 VVTRLRPVV

-1032 AVFEHPTVAALAAQL
+1032 TVFEHPTVAGLAAQL
-1047 RDPDA
+1047 RDRGA
-1052 RPTAAGPG
+1052 RPATAEGTAGVP
-1060 RVGPAVGAQVVP
+1060 VVP
-1072 RRADPAAPVPPLA
+1072 RRPDPEEPVPPAA

-1113 RLDVAVLRRACDEV
+1113 RLDVDAFRRACDEV
-1127 VRRHEALRAVFPEI
+1127 MRRHEVLRAVFTEI

-1149 RPEVPAALVVHECP
+1149 RPEVPAELVVHESA
-1163 DGTET
+1163 DGGET
-1168 ELTERFFDSPFV
+1168 ELTERFFDRPFD
-1180 LADGP
+1180 LATGP

-1190 VLRRTDDEAVVL
+1190 VLRRSDDEAVVL

-1212 WSLGVLLGEVL
+1212 WSLGVLMGEVL

-1231 DAPSPLPAIEVQYPD
+1231 GAPSPLPALDVQYPD

-1252 DEPADPAGLDYWVR
+1252 GQPTDPAGLDYWVR

-1281 PRPPRKSYRGAALQL
+1281 PRPPTKTYRGAAVQL
-1296 TVPPEVVRD
+1296 AVPAEVVRD
-1305 LRALGRAEGATLFM
+1305 LRALGQAEGATLFM
-1319 VLAGAFQVLLGR
+1319 VLAGALQVLLGR
-1331 LGGTEDVVVGT
+1331 LGGVEDVVVGT

-1371 DPTYRELLRRVRQVC
+1371 GPTFRQLLHRVRQVC
-1386 LDGYEHQDVAFER
+1386 LDAYEHQDVPFER
-1399 LVEALRPDRSL
+1399 LVEALRPERSL
-1410 ARTPIFQVGF
+1410 ARTPLFQVGF

-1425 PFPAWTGGGLRV
+1425 PFPAWTGGGLHV
-1437 EPLPVD
+1437 ESLPVH
-1443 AGTAKFDLEL
+1443 AGAAKFDLEL
-1453 LLTEDGD
+1453 LLTEDDDG
-1460 RVHGRLEYSL
+1460 VHGRLEYSL
-1470 DLFDETTARR
+1470 DLFDEATAGQ
-1480 IVNHLQV
+1480 IVDCLQV
-1487 LLVGVAADPD
+1487 LLAAVAADAD
-1497 RPIGRLPLITAHEQ
+1497 RSIGRLPLLDEAE
-1511 RKILALGD
+1511 RKRVLALGD

-1525 PGAGLIHE
+1525 PGVGLIHE
-1533 EFEAQARATPD
+1533 RFEAQAEATPD
-1544 AEAVRFHDERLSYAE
+1544 AEAVCFAGERLSYAE

-1576 GRDVMVGV
+1576 GRDVLVGV
-1584 CMERSVEMVV
+1584 CLERSIEMVV

-1605 YLPLDPGLPPARIAF
+1605 YLPIDPGLPQSRIAF
-1620 MLDDAQ
+1620 MLDDAR
-1626 VPVLLTQS
+1626 VPVLLTHS
-1634 RLAPSLPE
+1634 RLAPTLPAV
-1642 LGADVLRVDELAE
+1642 GADVLRLDELAAD
-1655 ELGREPASSPGVQ
+1655 LAREPVSSPGAEVD
-1668 VNGDDL
+1668 GEDL

-1703 MQDTYRLDVSDRVL
+1703 MQDEYRLGAGDRVL
-1717 QKTPF
+1717 QKTPY

-1741 VVAVPDGHRDA
+1741 VVAVPEGHRDA
-1752 RYLVETIRRERVTTV
+1752 RYLVDTIRRERITTV
-1767 HFVPSMLRIFV
+1767 HFVPSMLRLFV
-1778 GEEGAADCPSLR
+1778 AEDGVGDCPSLR
-1790 RVICSGEALPR
+1790 RVLCSGEALPR
-1801 ELQEQFFATVPAE
+1801 ELQEQFFAAIGAE

-1826 DVTAWACRAG
+1826 DVTAWACRRDG
-1836 DPGPVPIGHA
+1836 DPRPVPIGHA

-1854 LDQMLQPVP
+1854 LDELLQPVP

-1874 RNLARGYLNRPD
+1874 RNLARGYLNRPG
-1886 LTAQRFVAHPFDPT
+1886 LTAERFVEHPFDPA
-1900 PDARLYRTG
+1900 PGARLYRTG

-1936 IELGEIEHALADHP
+1936 IELGEIEHALTGHP
-1950 DVREAIVTARPLGG
+1950 DIREAIVTARPHGG

-1970 YLAGE
+1970 YVSGDGLPTAGQI
-1975 EPPAAGTLIA
+1975 IA
-1985 HLRQRLPDYM
+1985 HLRGRLPDYM

-2001 PLPSFPLLPN
+2001 PLPTFPLLRN

-2023 LSRPDLANPY
+2023 LSRPELANPY
-2033 EAPRDDLERTVAAAW
+2033 EAPRDDLERSIAAEW
-2048 SRLLGIERVGVH
+2048 TRLLGIEQVGVH

-2095 YPTVRA
+2095 CPTVRA

-2107 AGPSADPL
+2107 AGPAADPL

-2122 AGRRAAFAERRRT
+2122 AGRREALAERHRT
-2135 AARRSTNRTDST
+2135 AARRAKNRIEST
-2147 GERQ
+2147 GE

>member
-1 MSLRERLAGLS
+1 MSLRDRLAGLS

-46 PGTAAYLVP
+46 PGTTAYLVP

-67 VLRAAVADLV
+67 ALRAVVADLV

-88 ERDGEPVQVVTP
+88 ERDGELVQVVASG
-100 NVAVDIGAEDLRS
+100 VAVDIGEEDLRS
-113 APDAVLAERVEAAVS
+113 APGDALADRVAVAVS
-128 TPLDL
+128 TPFDL
-133 ATGPLLRLR
+133 AAGPLLRLR

-169 LFAEFAA
+169 LFAEFAT
-176 LYAAHRAGRPAG
+176 LYAAHRAGRPPG
-188 LPPLPFS
+188 LPPLPFQ

-200 RRERNDWDDDLR
+200 RRERDNWDDDLR
-212 YWSDHLAGAPRVLE
+212 YWTARLAGAPQVLE

-259 GQARQA
+259 GQAREA

-286 DVVIGVPVANR
+286 DVVVGVPVANR

-359 LSRPPLVQ
+359 LGRPPLVQ

-373 AQPLPTVDVAGLEM
+373 AQPLPTVEVAGLEM
-387 TRLPLRSR
+387 ARLPLRSH

-400 LELQLVDDGDRGLS
+400 LELQLVDDGDGGLS

-420 SDLFDAAT
+420 SDLFEAAT
-428 VERMAGHLGRLA
+428 IERMAAHLSRLA

-445 DPDLP
+445 DPDAP

-461 RAALLAAGMDSRRD
+461 RAALLALGAESRCD
-475 WPVSDLAHRR
+475 WPVDDLAHRR
-485 IAGRARETPDSEA
+485 VARRARETPDAEA
-498 IRFEDRVLTYA
+498 IRFEDRTLTYA

-521 LRGQGV
+521 LRGRGV
-527 DRDVLVGLCLQ
+527 GRDVLVGLCLR
-538 RSLETVIAILAVH
+538 RSPETVIAILAVH
-551 RAGGAYLPLDPDYP
+551 KAGGAYLPLDPDYP

-580 VLTQSRVRDRV
+580 VLTRSGARDRV
-591 PAGAAV
+591 PAGTAV
-597 VACLDEIDSELAE
+597 VACLDAIESELAG
-610 QPADPP
+610 QPAHPP
-616 TDAVA
+616 AGAVA
-621 DEDLAYVIYTSGSTG
+621 AEDLAYVIYTSGSTG

-643 PHRALA
+643 PHRALN
-649 NFLRSMQVR
+649 NFLRSMQDR
-658 PGIGRDDTLL
+658 PGLGRDDVLL

-690 RVVLVSRAVAAD
+690 RVVLVSRTVAAD

-708 VLDRSGITVMQ
+708 ALDRAGVTIMQ

-725 RMLVESGWA
+725 RMLVDSGWA
-734 GSPRLRMLCG
+734 GAPRLRMLCG

-762 LWNMYGPT
+762 LWNLYGPT

-781 VAGPIRLGEPV
+781 LPGPILLGEPV
-792 ADTELH
+792 ANTGLH
-798 VLDGRGQLV
+798 VLDRRGQLV
-807 PPGVAGELHIGGVGL
+807 PPGVPGELYIGGAGL

-829 PDLTADRFVELATP
+829 PDLTADRFVELAAP
-843 AGRFYRTGDLV
+843 AGRFYRTGDLA
-854 RRRTDGSLEFLGRL
+854 RRRADGSLEFLGRI

-880 LGEIEEVLTGHPEV
+880 LGEIEAALSAHPAV
-894 GGAVVTAHAHAGD
+894 GGAVVTAREHAGD
-907 TRLVAYLAGGDVP
+907 TRLVAYLAAADVP
-920 AAHLVGFLRERL
+920 AAQLVAFLRERL
-932 PDHMVPSTFVR
+932 PEYMVPAAFVH

-964 YGRTGLETSYR
+964 YGRSGSETPFR
-975 SPEDPLEHVVAEAF
+975 APGDALEHVVADVFA
-989 GRLLGVERIG
+989 RLLGVERLG
-999 RDDDFFAL
+999 LDDDFFAL

-1016 LVTWLRPVV
+1016 VVTRLRPVV

-1047 RDPDA
+1047 RDRGA
-1052 RPTAAGPG
+1052 RPAAAGP
-1060 RVGPAVGAQVVP
+1060 VVGAPVVP
-1072 RRADPAAPVPPLA
+1072 RRADPAAPVPLAA

-1090 WLLEQLA
+1090 WLLAQLA
-1097 PDNRA
+1097 PDSRA

-1113 RLDVAVLRRACDEV
+1113 RLDVAAFRRACDEV
-1127 VRRHEALRAVFPEI
+1127 MRRHEALRAVFPEI

-1149 RPEVPAALVVHECP
+1149 RPEAPAALVVRENT
-1163 DGTET
+1163 DGVEA
-1168 ELTERFFDSPFV
+1168 ELAERFFDRPFV

-1231 DAPSPLPAIEVQYPD
+1231 DAQSPLPALDVQYPD

-1252 DEPADPAGLDYWVR
+1252 ERPADPAGLDYWVR

-1281 PRPPRKSYRGAALQL
+1281 PRPPTKSYRGAALHL
-1296 TVPPEVVRD
+1296 TVPAGVVRD
-1305 LRALGRAEGATLFM
+1305 LRAFGRAEGATLFM

-1331 LGGTEDVVVGT
+1331 LSGAEDVVVGT
-1342 PVANRRLPELEPLIG
+1342 PVANRRLPELESLIG

-1371 DPTYRELLRRVRQVC
+1371 DPTFRELLRRVRQVC
-1386 LDGYEHQDVAFER
+1386 LDAYEHQDVAFER
-1399 LVEALRPDRSL
+1399 LVEALRPDRTL

-1453 LLTEDGD
+1453 LLAEDGD
-1460 RVHGRLEYSL
+1460 SVHGRLEYSL
-1470 DLFDETTARR
+1470 DLFDEATARR
-1480 IVNHLQV
+1480 IVHYLQV
-1487 LLVGVAADPD
+1487 VLAGIAADPD
-1497 RPIGRLPLITAHEQ
+1497 RSIGRLPLLDEPEQ
-1511 RKILALGD
+1511 REVLALGD

-1533 EFEAQARATPD
+1533 QFEAQARATPD
-1544 AEAVRFHDERLSYAE
+1544 AEAVRFQDERLSYAE
-1559 LDRRVNQ
+1559 LDRRANQ

-1576 GRDVMVGV
+1576 GRDVLVGV

-1605 YLPLDPGLPPARIAF
+1605 YLPLDPGLPQSRIAF
-1620 MLDDAQ
+1620 MLADAR
-1626 VPVLLTQS
+1626 VPVLLTQR
-1634 RLAPSLPE
+1634 RLASSLP
-1642 LGADVLRVDELAE
+1642 GPDADVLCVDESAEDLA
-1655 ELGREPASSPGVQ
+1655 REAASSPGVE
-1668 VNGDDL
+1668 VDGADL

-1703 MQDTYRLDVSDRVL
+1703 MQDEYRLDASDRVL

-1741 VVAVPDGHRDA
+1741 VVAVPGGHRDA
-1752 RYLVETIRRERVTTV
+1752 RYLVETIRRERITTV
-1767 HFVPSMLRIFV
+1767 HFVPSMLRVFV
-1778 GEEGAADCPSLR
+1778 AEEGAAECPSLR

-1801 ELQEQFFATVPAE
+1801 ELQEQFFAAVPAE

-1826 DVTAWACRAG
+1826 DVTAWACRRDG
-1836 DPGPVPIGHA
+1836 DPRPVPIGHA

-1854 LDQMLQPVP
+1854 LDRLRQPVP

-1874 RNLARGYLNRPD
+1874 RNLARGYLNRPE
-1886 LTAQRFVAHPFDPT
+1886 LTAERFVAHPFDPAPGT
-1900 PDARLYRTG
+1900 RLYRTG

-1936 IELGEIEHALADHP
+1936 IELGEIEQVLTDYPA
-1950 DVREAIVTARPLGG
+1950 VREAIVTARPHGG

-1970 YLAGE
+1970 YLSGDE
-1975 EPPAAGTLIA
+1975 LPAAGKLIA

-2033 EAPRDDLERTVAAAW
+2033 EAPRDDLERSIAAAW
-2048 SRLLGIERVGVH
+2048 SRLLGIERVGVQ

-2068 HSLLMAELRGA
+2068 HSLLMAELRAA
-2079 LQDALD
+2079 LRDALG

-2107 AGPSADPL
+2107 AGPAADPL

-2122 AGRRAAFAERRRT
+2122 AGRRAAVAQRHRAATRR
-2135 AARRSTNRTDST
+2135 AKSRTDFT
-2147 GERQ
+2147 GE